1 MIDYISRLIT
11 SSKYIL
17 FLISS
22 QKTHNLKCMCC
33 PWTQFILT
41 STISVCVFFRSSKLI
56 NSKLG
61 FHVGNKNRKYFNLF
75 QTPVFYQDTKKM
87 AAIALYCQRK
97 IKGRCQHSLVNFFL
111 IKKKG
116 TWIQLV
122 SRSRIITIQFW
133 FGFIC
138 KCINIT
144 STLIWH
150 RRECWS

>member
-1 MIDYISRLIT
+1 MVNWWFSTWCNEILIDYISRLIT

-41 STISVCVFFRSSKLI
+41 STISVCVFFRSSKMI
-56 NSKLG
+56 CSKPE
-61 FHVGNKNRKYFNLF
+61 FHVGNKNRKYFDSF

-111 IKKKG
+111 IKKKRNMNPISQQKPYYNY
-116 TWIQLV
+116 TV
-122 SRSRIITIQFW
+122 
-133 FGFIC
+133 
-138 KCINIT
+138 
-144 STLIWH
+144 LIWLYL
-150 RRECWS
+150 